1 MYKIDLLKSTAN
13 FVSFGTLD
21 RHDAKQITELSQRR
35 EERIRKELEQ
45 NKKRTQKSLYNL
57 GTLKVDVYSTTIEH
71 FSINYA
77 KVGKIDLSPLTQTQA
92 QLDGKLYKQELAEM
106 QKVSSVIKELGI
118 VVGGGAIGGVIAT
131 SGALGLA
138 TVIGTASTGT
148 AIGTLSGAAATNA
161 TLAWLGGGAISAG
174 GAGMAGGM
182 VVLCG
187 VALAPITILGMF
199 MATKK
204 ASQKVNTARN
214 YNDEVELLVER
225 VNTLNA
231 ELATIRRG
239 IYLYNGIIRTLD
251 GIMQMK
257 LNEMDSIFQRL
268 DERQFFK
275 KKIIDPI
282 MKQLFKVDIFT
293 NAENQII
300 MDACNTA
307 SLLRQLIDKTLLN
320 EEGGFLSY
328 AYEFAE
334 SKKELIASMQKST
347 YQ

>member
-1 MYKIDLLKSTAN
+1 
-13 FVSFGTLD
+13 
-21 RHDAKQITELSQRR
+21 
-35 EERIRKELEQ
+35 
-45 NKKRTQKSLYNL
+45 
-57 GTLKVDVYSTTIEH
+57 
-71 FSINYA
+71 
-77 KVGKIDLSPLTQTQA
+77 
-92 QLDGKLYKQELAEM
+92 
-106 QKVSSVIKELGI
+106 
-118 VVGGGAIGGVIAT
+118 
-131 SGALGLA
+131 
-138 TVIGTASTGT
+138 
-148 AIGTLSGAAATNA
+148 
-161 TLAWLGGGAISAG
+161 
-174 GAGMAGGM
+174 M